1 MMTRRRFLLSLVAIA
16 LALLAHR
23 QWTEAPGPV
32 AAVLPA
38 ATGEQLD
45 YHFADLVYR
54 EFDPAGVPRLVLR
67 APAMRHDPQGEVIDL
82 TAPDIEFNHR
92 DMQWRIR
99 ARYGRLN
106 RATDQLALR
115 DRVRIDG
122 RGRGEPLAVDCDSL
136 DYNLSDATLQ
146 TASRIKLARGAVDL
160 SGDGLSGNLVT
171 GHYRLHQNVEIR
183 LDAPSAVN

>member
-1 MMTRRRFLLSLVAIA
+1 MNRHRFLLPMLAIA
-16 LALLAHR
+16 LVLFAYR
-23 QWTEAPGPV
+23 YWTSRPEPA

-45 YHFADLVYR
+45 YRFADLVYR
-54 EFDPAGVPRLVLR
+54 EYDAAGTPRLTLW
-67 APAMRHDPQGEVIDL
+67 APQMHHDPQGEVIEVQQ
-82 TAPDIEFNHR
+82 PEVEFHHR
-92 DMQWRIR
+92 DMDWRIK
-99 ARYGRLN
+99 ARYGRLD
-106 RATDQLALR
+106 RTTDLLALR
-115 DRVRIDG
+115 EQVRIDG

-136 DYNLSDATLQ
+136 DYNLTDATVQ

-183 LDAPSAVN
+183 LDAPPAIN